1 MAGVVTGETPG
12 GDRWLAVA
20 QTSLFIS
27 CMWKVYT
34 WMMSVKQ
41 VNECAEL
48 QINWWRNQKRTGS
61 KEEKHRNADVSADDT
76 SVQHQEI
83 GSREK
88 KRNVQVR
95 PTEATGRGTQR
106 LENVALWFTDSEN
119 VLSVR
124 REVLGQIH
132 HETLWRLFSVH
143 FFFFS
148 TRVTSGET
156 LPNAAPEQD
165 NTSTTQGKTKQSSR
179 HYTHTRRTIIISDT
193 IFTL

>member
-48 QINWWRNQKRTGS
+48 QINWWRKQKRTGS

-143 FFFFS
+143 FFFLYKGHIGRNTAERGS
-148 TRVTSGET
+148 RAGQHINDTR
-156 LPNAAPEQD
+156 
-165 NTSTTQGKTKQSSR
+165 
-179 HYTHTRRTIIISDT
+179 
-193 IFTL
+193 